1 MSFEARPRF
10 DMWNVLHI
18 PPRVLHILLHPSA
31 FSLTERLSCRL
42 CAVVKPLP
50 LYDNGTLKRGDKGDY
65 IYKTFG
71 ALGVH
76 SLQELGSTLLAK
88 RFPSFARMMYVALRT
103 KRSLL
108 RTRAN

>member
-1 MSFEARPRF
+1 M
-10 DMWNVLHI
+10 
-18 PPRVLHILLHPSA
+18 
-31 FSLTERLSCRL
+31 
-42 CAVVKPLP
+42 VKPLP

-88 RFPSFARMMYVALRT
+88 RFPSFARMMYALFSAYPSRLVGT
-103 KRSLL
+103 LSCLPSRL
-108 RTRAN
+108 AEMI

>member
-1 MSFEARPRF
+1 MLSFKHSSTF
-10 DMWNVLHI
+10 
-18 PPRVLHILLHPSA
+18 
-31 FSLTERLSCRL
+31 LTERFSCRL

-88 RFPSFARMMYVALRT
+88 RFPSFARMMYLPLAPNALFST
-103 KRSLL
+103 TS
-108 RTRAN
+108 AD

>member
-1 MSFEARPRF
+1 MSSACPSH
-10 DMWNVLHI
+10 VLHI
-18 PPRVLHILLHPSA
+18 PVDG
-31 FSLTERLSCRL
+31 TVSCRL

-76 SLQELGSTLLAK
+76 SLQELDDTLLAK
-88 RFPSFARMMYVALRT
+88 RFPSFARMMYVPLASNALFSVPEPT
-103 KRSLL
+103 SEQPK
-108 RTRAN
+108 